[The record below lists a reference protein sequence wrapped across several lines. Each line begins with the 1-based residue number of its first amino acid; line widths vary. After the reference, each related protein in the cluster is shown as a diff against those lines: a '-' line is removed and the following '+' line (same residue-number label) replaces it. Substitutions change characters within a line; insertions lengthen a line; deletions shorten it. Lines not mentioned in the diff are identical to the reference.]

1 MTSPS
6 KEVRLSRPWNL
17 LPEPD
22 IDSKFLALDSYW
34 NKDTSAVTCITCKY
48 ALQTSQGPHVDDDSS
63 KTFAGRLFPGYCQ
76 FGEVIYDVV
85 VRLCQSECYSYREH
99 LSLTMPWATDHDRK
113 DEDVAEWL
121 GGPSAGVEELA
132 SQIVPIFLM
141 WTRAAREQ
149 SCKRSM

>member
-1 MTSPS
+1 MYYMQVCP
-6 KEVRLSRPWNL
+6 PN
-17 LPEPD
+17 
-22 IDSKFLALDSYW
+22 
-34 NKDTSAVTCITCKY
+34 VTGTACRRRQQQDVCR
-48 ALQTSQGPHVDDDSS
+48 APFS
-63 KTFAGRLFPGYCQ
+63 GYCQ